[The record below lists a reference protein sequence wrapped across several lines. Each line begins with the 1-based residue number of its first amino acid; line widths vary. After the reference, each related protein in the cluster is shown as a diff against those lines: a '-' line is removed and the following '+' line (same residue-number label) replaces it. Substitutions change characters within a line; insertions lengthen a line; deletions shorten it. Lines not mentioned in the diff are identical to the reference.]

1 MVFYQGVSDTNV
13 SDKCIFHP
21 THRRYLQKKR
31 NFEFIL
37 THTFL
42 KNFDK
47 KKKKKIQTWWYFTKR
62 DYFGIFKA
70 EFLMSTTKVITQ
82 ILTEVS
88 ETVNKCHCYQ

>member
-37 THTFL
+37 TNKFL

-47 KKKKKIQTWWYFTKR
+47 KKKKKDR
-62 DYFGIFKA
+62 LGGILQKEITLA
-70 EFLMSTTKVITQ
+70 FLR
-82 ILTEVS
+82 L
-88 ETVNKCHCYQ
+88 NF

>member
-47 KKKKKIQTWWYFTKR
+47 KKKKDR
-62 DYFGIFKA
+62 LGGILQKELTLA
-70 EFLMSTTKVITQ
+70 FLR
-82 ILTEVS
+82 L
-88 ETVNKCHCYQ
+88 NF